1 MKEKILK
8 LHKIILL
15 MHTMETLRQSKNLLL
30 LFFSFLKGTCH
41 DTMLRGYAYI
51 CI

>member
-30 LFFSFLKGTCH
+30 FFFLF
-41 DTMLRGYAYI
+41 LREPAMTPCSEVISVYKI
-51 CI
+51 